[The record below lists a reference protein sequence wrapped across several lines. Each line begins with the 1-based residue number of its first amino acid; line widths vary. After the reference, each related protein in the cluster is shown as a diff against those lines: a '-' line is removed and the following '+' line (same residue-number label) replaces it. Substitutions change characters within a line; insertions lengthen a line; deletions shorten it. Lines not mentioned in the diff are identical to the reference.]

1 VLQFSEL
8 GATTQRV
15 DCNSRLNRGRHR
27 PVTTRKPH
35 GKQNEMPSLK
45 QIKRRIASVRSTQQ
59 ITRAMK
65 MVAAAR
71 LRRAQENII
80 KARPYSLKL
89 RHVIRDLAARTD
101 RSLHPLLD
109 LRPVEEV
116 GIIVVTGD
124 RGLCGSFNTNI
135 LRETQ
140 RVMQEERQAKLF
152 LITVGRKGTEF
163 FTRRGAPVVASLA
176 NFFNELHFGHAAKLG
191 DILIRRYQ
199 EHGMDRVYLIYNEF
213 KSAVQQFVVCEQLLP
228 ILPEEFEAGESH
240 TEFLFEPSV
249 GQILNAILPLYVNVQ
264 LWRVLLESYAAEMGA
279 RMTAMENATEN
290 AAELIDTLTLHYNK
304 ARQAAITKELL
315 EVVSGAE
322 GLK

>member
-1 VLQFSEL
+1 
-8 GATTQRV
+8 
-15 DCNSRLNRGRHR
+15 
-27 PVTTRKPH
+27 
-35 GKQNEMPSLK
+35 MPSLK
-45 QIKRRIASVRSTQQ
+45 QIRRRITSIQSTQQ

-89 RHVIRDLAARTD
+89 RQVIRDLAARTD

-109 LRPVEEV
+109 VRPVAEV
-116 GIIVVTGD
+116 GIVIVTGD

-135 LRETQ
+135 IREAQ
-140 RVMQEERQAKLF
+140 KIMQEETQAEQF
-152 LITVGRKGTEF
+152 LITVGRKATDF
-163 FTRRGAPVVASLA
+163 FTHRNAPIIASLA
-176 NFFNELHFGHAAKLG
+176 NFFNELNFGHAAKLG
-191 DILIRRYQ
+191 EIIIDRY
-199 EHGMDRVYLIYNEF
+199 EKNGLDRVYLIYNEF
-213 KSAVQQFVVCEQLLP
+213 KSAVQQRVICEKLLP
-228 ILPEEFEAGESH
+228 IEPDEFEKGESRSD
-240 TEFLFEPSV
+240 FIYEPSESR
-249 GQILNAILPLYVNVQ
+249 ILNAILPRYVNVQ